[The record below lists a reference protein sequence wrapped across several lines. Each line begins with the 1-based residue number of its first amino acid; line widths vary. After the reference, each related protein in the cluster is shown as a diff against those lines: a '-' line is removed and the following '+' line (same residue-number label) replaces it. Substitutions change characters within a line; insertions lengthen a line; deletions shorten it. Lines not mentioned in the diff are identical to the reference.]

1 MKSSDLGVDLAV
13 FDLTGTAIEDGGEIE
28 EAFTSALAARGVT
41 LAPERFSA
49 VRGMSKRKALEDLLP
64 PECADL
70 AETYDCFLENLK
82 NRFRSSGARWVE
94 GAPGAVSFFRERGVA
109 VALNTGLDRS
119 IVEVLLELLTPT
131 LDVAAVVCG
140 DEVARGRPAP
150 YLLFR
155 AMERT
160 GVESVH
166 RVLAVGDT
174 TRDLHAGF
182 HAGVKYNVGV
192 LTGAHDRS
200 RLEQAPHSHIL
211 TSVTDL
217 PLIF

>member
-1 MKSSDLGVDLAV
+1 MTSSVLDIDLAV
-13 FDLTGTAIEDGGEIE
+13 FDLTGTTVEDRGEIE
-28 EAFTSALAARGVT
+28 EAFSSALASRGVA
-41 LAPERFSA
+41 LEPERFSA

-64 PECADL
+64 PGCGDL
-70 AETYDCFLENLK
+70 PETYELFLEKLK
-82 NRFRSSGARWVE
+82 TRFRSSGTRWVE
-94 GAPGAVSFFRERGVA
+94 GAPDAVSFFRERGVA

-119 IVEVLLELLTPT
+119 IVEVLLELLTPS
-131 LDVAAVVCG
+131 LDVATVVCG
-140 DEVARGRPAP
+140 DEVSRGRPAP

-174 TRDLHAGF
+174 SRDLHAGF

-192 LTGAHDRS
+192 LGGAHDRAK
-200 RLEQAPHSHIL
+200 LEQAPHSHIL
-211 TSVTDL
+211 TSIVDF
-217 PLIF
+217 PAIF